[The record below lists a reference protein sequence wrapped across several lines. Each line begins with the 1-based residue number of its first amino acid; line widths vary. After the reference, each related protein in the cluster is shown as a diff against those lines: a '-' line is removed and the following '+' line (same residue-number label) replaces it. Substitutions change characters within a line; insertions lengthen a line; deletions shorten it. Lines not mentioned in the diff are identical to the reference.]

1 MRDCYFPK
9 GHIDI
14 AEEWPTLFSI
24 IVCFLWKDRNAS
36 IFYHMNSN
44 SSDLIGLVVAWARSF
59 LSAKLKINLESFKV
73 NRGFWESL
81 TEGWIKLNTD
91 GPFLNHLS
99 RATVGG
105 VFRGSNGGWVSGFSM
120 KVGGSDIFQVEA
132 RAIYEGH
139 KLAWSRGFSR
149 IEVDYDNAIL
159 IEFICKGF
167 AAESRVPEL
176 RLIHSLCRRNW
187 RVVFKHSSSE
197 YNRGVDG
204 LAKAAKGDYNQ
215 LQIFEFPP
223 YYIRRFLEKDNQV
236 MLGNFPALQSAAN

>member
-1 MRDCYFPK
+1 MQCVT
-9 GHIDI
+9 
-14 AEEWPTLFSI
+14 A
-24 IVCFLWKDRNAS
+24 
-36 IFYHMNSN
+36 IFRKECG
-44 SSDLIGLVVAWARSF
+44 DP
-59 LSAKLKINLESFKV
+59 LSQEINLESFKV

-187 RVVFKHSSSE
+187 RV
-197 YNRGVDG
+197 
-204 LAKAAKGDYNQ
+204 Q
-215 LQIFEFPP
+215 
-223 YYIRRFLEKDNQV
+223 
-236 MLGNFPALQSAAN
+236 

>member
-1 MRDCYFPK
+1 MRGNERRFCMQCVT
-9 GHIDI
+9 
-14 AEEWPTLFSI
+14 A
-24 IVCFLWKDRNAS
+24 
-36 IFYHMNSN
+36 IFRKECG
-44 SSDLIGLVVAWARSF
+44 D
-59 LSAKLKINLESFKV
+59 
-73 NRGFWESL
+73 
-81 TEGWIKLNTD
+81 
-91 GPFLNHLS
+91 PLS
-99 RATVGG
+99 REEGYFEDRMVDGYL
-105 VFRGSNGGWVSGFSM
+105 GFSM

-132 RAIYEGH
+132 RAIYEGL

-159 IEFICKGF
+159 IICKGF

-176 RLIHSLCRRNW
+176 RLIHSLCRKNW

-197 YNRGVDG
+197 YNRVVDG

-223 YYIRRFLEKDNQV
+223 YYIRWFLEKDNQV